1 MLAITEICV
10 VNIDA
15 LKKKQKSL
23 SGEWHGSV
31 LPQISSSSHEM
42 RNFCYDPRTSSSNC
56 PFASVLGTSQNLR
69 ECLAE
74 PINVVLKWFSYED
87 TNRRISF
94 LCDCH
99 MGIFLNH
106 IFHIIRI
113 QNPDI
118 ESLLRK
124 PVRLLRSDTD
134 WASLRVK
141 AKTH

>member
-1 MLAITEICV
+1 
-10 VNIDA
+10 
-15 LKKKQKSL
+15 
-23 SGEWHGSV
+23 
-31 LPQISSSSHEM
+31 M
-42 RNFCYDPRTSSSNC
+42 RNFCYDPRTSSSNY

-74 PINVVLKWFSYED
+74 PIKVVLKYFSYED